1 MEPDKQEKKL
11 DELLSSAI
19 DGKALEPDFKA
30 WKQKYQ
36 SQIQQIE
43 AQTNKDQIPLSVKS
57 NVWRTIMKN
66 KMTRLAAAAVIVLAV
81 LVGVKM
87 LGGFSERPGGQI
99 AEQQDIPQKTI
110 TVETRKENNSDI
122 EEKLEPMLVAQNL
135 EAELRD
141 IDLMLAAGNIDGL
154 AVKLSKG
161 NIKTKLA
168 VANYL
173 ATIDSEEALEV
184 LEKLNAGYRDDDPYN
199 PFALAVE
206 KSKNRIKSA
215 TDESTTETQ
224 FPKESSSGQTGLLL
238 TNERTGAEKQGDD
251 DTVADSLEDSGEIVD
266 ASLLDNTGPTLTE
279 GVSGSAYYFDGAG
292 DYIDIGNDPS
302 LQTELFTITAW
313 IETSDIGRSWQT
325 IVSYEQGSH
334 AVSVVNGRVTYG
346 WQWIFVENVKGT
358 SEVRTGEWVFVT
370 VTRDSD
376 NKVCIYVNGELEKST
391 VVNTESRFLRSAK
404 IGGDTIDGEWFNG
417 LIDEVAIYNKALSME
432 EIQRLYQSPETMTG
446 GEAGLVG
453 YWNFDY
459 DDGDIV
465 KDSSSMH
472 NDGKLC
478 HAIGVREPESKPAES
493 KPELAEGILGN
504 AYYFDG
510 DGDYIDI
517 GNDPSLQT
525 ELFTITAWIETSDI
539 GRSWQTIVSYE
550 QGSHAVSVVN
560 GRVTYGWQW
569 IFVENVKGTSEVRT
583 GEWVFVTVTR
593 DSDNKVCI
601 YVNGELEK
609 STVVNTESRFLRSAK
624 IGGDTIDGEWF
635 NGLIDEVAI
644 YKKALSME
652 EIQRLYQSP
661 ETMTGSQA
669 GLVGYWN
676 FDNDEGDVVKD
687 ASQYYNHGKLG
698 D

>member
-206 KSKNRIKSA
+206 KSKNRIKSG
-215 TDESTTETQ
+215 TNESTIETQ
-224 FPKESSSGQTGLLL
+224 FSKESSSGQTGLLP
-238 TNERTGAEKQGDD
+238 TNERAKAKNQGID
-251 DTVADSLEDSGEIVD
+251 DTAAESLEDTEAIVL
-266 ASLLDNTGPTLTE
+266 ANIS
-279 GVSGSAYYFDGAG
+279 F
-292 DYIDIGNDPS
+292 PS
-302 LQTELFTITAW
+302 LCSTRRLTTLFNN
-313 IETSDIGRSWQT
+313 
-325 IVSYEQGSH
+325 
-334 AVSVVNGRVTYG
+334 SVP
-346 WQWIFVENVKGT
+346 
-358 SEVRTGEWVFVT
+358 
-370 VTRDSD
+370 
-376 NKVCIYVNGELEKST
+376 
-391 VVNTESRFLRSAK
+391 
-404 IGGDTIDGEWFNG
+404 
-417 LIDEVAIYNKALSME
+417 
-432 EIQRLYQSPETMTG
+432 SP
-446 GEAGLVG
+446 L
-453 YWNFDY
+453 
-459 DDGDIV
+459 
-465 KDSSSMH
+465 
-472 NDGKLC
+472 
-478 HAIGVREPESKPAES
+478 
-493 KPELAEGILGN
+493 LG
-504 AYYFDG
+504 
-510 DGDYIDI
+510 
-517 GNDPSLQT
+517 
-525 ELFTITAWIETSDI
+525 
-539 GRSWQTIVSYE
+539 
-550 QGSHAVSVVN
+550 
-560 GRVTYGWQW
+560 
-569 IFVENVKGTSEVRT
+569 
-583 GEWVFVTVTR
+583 
-593 DSDNKVCI
+593 
-601 YVNGELEK
+601 
-609 STVVNTESRFLRSAK
+609 
-624 IGGDTIDGEWF
+624 
-635 NGLIDEVAI
+635 
-644 YKKALSME
+644 
-652 EIQRLYQSP
+652 
-661 ETMTGSQA
+661 
-669 GLVGYWN
+669 
-676 FDNDEGDVVKD
+676 
-687 ASQYYNHGKLG
+687 
-698 D
+698 